1 MQTQRRLRAHHFA
14 LGLIAV
20 LLFLAAGPLH
30 VWRAHGDRLG
40 ARSVQLSNSL
50 ASATANY
57 ILSFTGQTAGTVG
70 SIRLQFCANDPLI
83 GLPCTAPSG
92 FDLSGASLSDQT
104 GMTGFAIDAADS
116 TANVLVLGR
125 TAGPSI
131 ASASTYTLSGVV
143 NPDTEGSYY
152 VRLETYATSD
162 ASGPHS
168 DYGGLA
174 FAITG
179 AINISTYVPP
189 YLLFCTGVTI
199 QPYDCST
206 ANGNYINFGEFTP
219 GTTATG
225 QTQLLV
231 ATNAADGYSIR
242 VNGTTLTSG
251 NNTIPPLATS
261 DVSRRGVSQFGLNLR
276 ANGTPPVGSD
286 PQGDGAGTPAPDY
299 NAPDFFRYNNGEV
312 VAGALT
318 SDSYRLYTASYIVN
332 ISTQQPPGIYVSTI
346 SYVALANF

>member
-1 MQTQRRLRAHHFA
+1 
-14 LGLIAV
+14 
-20 LLFLAAGPLH
+20 LA
-30 VWRAHGDRLG
+30 G
-40 ARSVQLSNSL
+40 A
-50 ASATANY
+50 TTDY
-57 ILSFTGQTAGTVG
+57 TLSFTGQTAGTVG

-83 GLPCTAPSG
+83 GLPCTPPNG
-92 FDLSGASLSDQT
+92 FDLSGASLSNQT
-104 GMTGFAIDAADS
+104 GMTGFSIDTADS

-125 TAGPSI
+125 TASASI
-131 ASASTYTLSGVV
+131 AGVSTYTLSDVV
-143 NPDTEGSYY
+143 NPTDEGSYY
-152 VRLETYATSD
+152 VRLETFASSD

-174 FAITG
+174 LAIAS
-179 AINISTYVPP
+179 AISISTYVPP

-199 QPYDCST
+199 QSYDCST

-225 QTQLLV
+225 HTQLLA

-251 NNTIPPLATS
+251 NNTIPPLAVS

-276 ANGTPPVGSD
+276 ANGTPPVGID
-286 PQGDGAGTPAPDY
+286 PQGDGAGVPAPDY
-299 NAPDFFRYNNGEV
+299 NSPDFFRYNNGEV
-312 VAGALT
+312 VASAPT
-318 SDSYRLYTASYIVN
+318 ADAYRLYTASYIVN
-332 ISTQQPPGIYVSTI
+332 ISTEQPPGIYVSTI